1 MFSGSG
7 VKGPYSS
14 STWQTTA
21 GLPGSDGGRS
31 SGPPAVGTG
40 SAAENGP
47 MPSAASLS
55 SAASAPP
62 GFEQSLP
69 PLRQHGDEPD
79 GAAVAQEQARPS
91 PLGGT
96 VSPAPQP
103 MGMSQQMGMP
113 QGLGQLQ
120 TGRGTVDQAAA
131 VQAAAFDLPAA
142 SHALLQAVQQQQQ
155 QQQQQ
160 AAAIAAGQ
168 AYRAAVGSPTRL
180 PTLAGGGSIP
190 VPPASAFQMPIVSRS
205 NISSP
210 QGLGALAAAV
220 SQGGF
225 DSAHLAAA
233 QLPVSRPEDR
243 LLMPAGNA
251 ALAAALSQANPSAM
265 YNIPAAAYE
274 SFAAAISQS
283 SGTFSPPPVPRRSSS
298 SAADEYHR

>member
-1 MFSGSG
+1 
-7 VKGPYSS
+7 
-14 STWQTTA
+14 
-21 GLPGSDGGRS
+21 
-31 SGPPAVGTG
+31 
-40 SAAENGP
+40 
-47 MPSAASLS
+47 MPSAAGLS

-62 GFEQSLP
+62 GFQQALP
-69 PLRQHGDEPD
+69 QLRQHGDEPD
-79 GAAVAQEQARPS
+79 GAGVAQEQALPS

-120 TGRGTVDQAAA
+120 ISNRDAVEQAAA
-131 VQAAAFDLPAA
+131 AQAAAFDLPAA
-142 SHALLQAVQQQQQ
+142 SHALLQAVQQQQQQ

-180 PTLAGGGSIP
+180 PTLVGGGSIP

-220 SQGGF
+220 SQAGF

-243 LLMPAGNA
+243 VLMPAGNA

>member
-1 MFSGSG
+1 
-7 VKGPYSS
+7 
-14 STWQTTA
+14 
-21 GLPGSDGGRS
+21 
-31 SGPPAVGTG
+31 
-40 SAAENGP
+40 

-62 GFEQSLP
+62 GFQQSLP
-69 PLRQHGDEPD
+69 PLKQHGDEPD
-79 GAAVAQEQARPS
+79 GGGAAQEQARPS
-91 PLGGT
+91 PLGAT

-120 TGRGTVDQAAA
+120 IGNRGAVEQAAA
-131 VQAAAFDLPAA
+131 AQAAAFDMPAA

-155 QQQQQ
+155 QQQ

-168 AYRAAVGSPTRL
+168 AYLAAVGSPTRL

-220 SQGGF
+220 SQAGF

-283 SGTFSPPPVPRRSSS
+283 SGTLSPPPVPRRSSS